1 MTTKALVTTMGKTTT
16 KRWKTFIF
24 VVEMR
29 RKKGWSQA
37 GGKRVLVLMVMK
49 SIILFRLQL
58 LATTTAITVS
68 SFHQSLSFSYVRV
81 NANNHVSPLLFHS
94 SSITTS
100 SYCSHRL
107 NPLRKGKSKE
117 DNIFRRN
124 RIQSPRRSHCNG
136 GMTMLRPPLFLTAAA
151 TASLLF
157 ASTSIPLESQ
167 AYYTTTTATT
177 TTSTIME
184 IQQYNHPTINLHSS
198 SSSSVLQ
205 LASSTIT
212 NPIGELKVDDT
223 DTATAIKTTPLL
235 NSIGQWFFVL
245 YVVVSLLA
253 GTKEIV
259 GRLQKKLKNDE

>member
-1 MTTKALVTTMGKTTT
+1 
-16 KRWKTFIF
+16 
-24 VVEMR
+24 
-29 RKKGWSQA
+29 
-37 GGKRVLVLMVMK
+37 
-49 SIILFRLQL
+49 
-58 LATTTAITVS
+58 
-68 SFHQSLSFSYVRV
+68 
-81 NANNHVSPLLFHS
+81 
-94 SSITTS
+94 
-100 SYCSHRL
+100 
-107 NPLRKGKSKE
+107 
-117 DNIFRRN
+117 
-124 RIQSPRRSHCNG
+124 
-136 GMTMLRPPLFLTAAA
+136 MLRPPLFLTAAA

-177 TTSTIME
+177 TTATTTTSTIME
-184 IQQYNHPTINLHSS
+184 IQQYNHPTINLHSSSS

-223 DTATAIKTTPLL
+223 DTDTAITTTPLL